1 MLRLCFPAIM
11 WLMFSYQA
19 YAGNTAD
26 TNNTENPTTAPVII
40 QSGGAVDG
48 QFALAVGGQTIAA
61 AFLPQT
67 LGEPRG
73 AIILLHDESAQ
84 FDSPLMHQ
92 LRQQL
97 TTYGW
102 DTLTVSLNFKQIK
115 IAEKSETADADEQ
128 APVGEATAPASDA
141 PTTETETE
149 TATNKPATTESVAEN
164 TADLPVTGTSPTN
177 PARMDAAIAWLQAKN
192 PARLI
197 FIGHGAGIQTAV
209 NAISATPQTI
219 SALVL
224 LSADAQTT
232 ADTII
237 DANLPV
243 LDIIGSRAAD
253 TAKRAALL
261 RGSQLKTDAIQP
273 YSQRQLTGADR
284 NFQGMEK
291 LLGKQ
296 IHSWL
301 YSQLMGG

>member
-1 MLRLCFPAIM
+1 MLRLCFPAII

-19 YAGNTAD
+19 YAGNAD
-26 TNNTENPTTAPVII
+26 DINNTENQTSAPVIM

-48 QFALAVGGQTIAA
+48 QFVLDVGGQPIAA

-102 DTLTVSLNFKQIK
+102 DTLTVSLNYQQIK
-115 IAEKSETADADEQ
+115 AAEKAETANAGE
-128 APVGEATAPASDA
+128 PVPAGEATAASDA
-141 PTTETETE
+141 PTTETE
-149 TATNKPATTESVAEN
+149 TATNKPATTESAAEN
-164 TADLPVTGTSPTN
+164 TVDLPVTGTSPTN
-177 PARMDAAIAWLQAKN
+177 PARMDATMAWLQAKN

-209 NAISATPQTI
+209 NAIAATPQTI

-224 LSADAQTT
+224 LSADAQIT

-253 TAKRAALL
+253 TSKRAALL
-261 RGSQLKTDAIQP
+261 RGSQLKTDATQP

-284 NFQGMEK
+284 NFEGMEK

>member
-1 MLRLCFPAIM
+1 MLRLCFPAII

-19 YAGNTAD
+19 YADNAAD
-26 TNNTENPTTAPVII
+26 TDNTENQTSAPVIM
-40 QSGGAVDG
+40 QSGGTVDG
-48 QFALAVGGQTIAA
+48 QFALDVAGQSIAA

-67 LGEPRG
+67 LGELRG

-102 DTLTVSLNFKQIK
+102 DTLTVSLDHQN
-115 IAEKSETADADEQ
+115 IAVAENLEAQNADSSGAASEQPSTADDVSTPDAAD
-128 APVGEATAPASDA
+128 
-141 PTTETETE
+141 
-149 TATNKPATTESVAEN
+149 KPATNESAAEN
-164 TADLPVTGTSPTN
+164 TVDLPVTGTAPTN

-197 FIGHGAGIQTAV
+197 FIGHGAGIQVAV
-209 NAISATPQTI
+209 DAIAATPQTI
-219 SALVL
+219 NALVL
-224 LSADAQTT
+224 LSADAQIT

-237 DANLPV
+237 DVNLPV
-243 LDIIGSRAAD
+243 LDIIGRQADDTTKHAAV
-253 TAKRAALL
+253 L
-261 RGSQLKTDAIQP
+261 RRSQLKTDATQT

>member
-1 MLRLCFPAIM
+1 MLRLCFTAII

-19 YAGNTAD
+19 YAGNATD
-26 TNNTENPTTAPVII
+26 TNNTENPTSAPVII

-48 QFALAVGGQTIAA
+48 QFALAVGGQSIAA
-61 AFLPQT
+61 AYLPQT

-102 DTLTVSLNFKQIK
+102 DTLTVSLNYQQIK
-115 IAEKSETADADEQ
+115 AAEKVETANAGEP
-128 APVGEATAPASDA
+128 APVSEATAPASDA
-141 PTTETETE
+141 ATTETE
-149 TATNKPATTESVAEN
+149 TATNKPATTEN
-164 TADLPVTGTSPTN
+164 TADMPVTGTSPTN

-209 NAISATPQTI
+209 NAIAATPQTI

-261 RGSQLKTDAIQP
+261 RGSQLKTDAVQP

>member
-1 MLRLCFPAIM
+1 MLRLCFPAII

-19 YAGNTAD
+19 YAGTAAD
-26 TNNTENPTTAPVII
+26 TNNTENPTSAPVIM

-48 QFALAVGGQTIAA
+48 QFALDVGGQSIAA

-67 LGEPRG
+67 LGKPRG

-102 DTLTVSLNFKQIK
+102 DTLTVSLNYQQIK
-115 IAEKSETADADEQ
+115 AAEKVETANAGE
-128 APVGEATAPASDA
+128 PVPAGEATAAVSDA
-141 PTTETETE
+141 PTTETE
-149 TATNKPATTESVAEN
+149 TATNKPATTESAAEN
-164 TADLPVTGTSPTN
+164 TVDLPVTGISPTN

-209 NAISATPQTI
+209 NAIAATPQTI
-219 SALVL
+219 SALIL
-224 LSADAQTT
+224 LNADAQIT

-253 TAKRAALL
+253 IAKRAALL
-261 RGSQLKTDAIQP
+261 RGSQLKTDATQP

-284 NFQGMEK
+284 NFEGMEK

>member
-1 MLRLCFPAIM
+1 MLRLYFPAII

-19 YAGNTAD
+19 YAGNAAD
-26 TNNTENPTTAPVII
+26 TNNTENPTSAPLII
-40 QSGGAVDG
+40 QSGGAVAG
-48 QFALAVGGQTIAA
+48 QFALDVGGQPIPA

-73 AIILLHDESAQ
+73 AIVLFHDKSAQ
-84 FDSPLMHQ
+84 FDSPLIHQ

-97 TTYGW
+97 TAYGW
-102 DTLTVSLNFKQIK
+102 DTLTVSLNHQQIAAADNAQ
-115 IAEKSETADADEQ
+115 IANTDT
-128 APVGEATAPASDA
+128 GAPAGE
-141 PTTETETE
+141 TTAANSNGQTAETE
-149 TATNKPATTESVAEN
+149 TATDVPATTESGAESTIDVPVAGR
-164 TADLPVTGTSPTN
+164 LPTN

-197 FIGHGAGIQTAV
+197 FVGHGAGIQIAI
-209 NAISATPQTI
+209 NAINATPQTI
-219 SALVL
+219 NALVI
-224 LSADAQTT
+224 LSADAQIT
-232 ADTII
+232 AETII

-243 LDIIGSRAAD
+243 LDIIGSQAAD
-253 TAKRAALL
+253 TAKRAAML
-261 RGSQLKTDAIQP
+261 RRSQLKTDATQP

-284 NFQGMEK
+284 NFEGIEK